1 MKKYA
6 KLCKIISQHT
16 KMYKNIPKYIEIQEN
31 MQNIRSVVLAII
43 FNWWNKSLL
52 IIDYIWLIRFIKIR
66 TYIKRSVTQFRWKR
80 KIWPLFYALF
90 QRNVKLGGGQRLL
103 KAARID
109 IDSKKWLHL
118 LFRFSEDRRSSSF
131 PMFAVALINTCRQF
145 YNNVQLFYALYHY
158 TTT

>member
-1 MKKYA
+1 MKK
-6 KLCKIISQHT
+6 
-16 KMYKNIPKYIEIQEN
+16 KNLATFLRFIPKE
-31 MQNIRSVVLAII
+31 
-43 FNWWNKSLL
+43 
-52 IIDYIWLIRFIKIR
+52 
-66 TYIKRSVTQFRWKR
+66 R
-80 KIWPLFYALF
+80 KTW
-90 QRNVKLGGGQRLL
+90 GGQRLL

>member
-1 MKKYA
+1 MQNYA
-6 KLCKIISQHT
+6 KLCKIIPPHT
-16 KMYKNIPKYIEIQEN
+16 KIYKNIPKYIEIQES
-31 MQNIRSVVLAII
+31 MRNIQSIALVIT

-52 IIDYIWLIRFIKIR
+52 IIDYICLIRFIKIR
-66 TYIKRSVTQFRWKR
+66 TVSAKKKKLDTSLRFIRKERKTWK
-80 KIWPLFYALF
+80 
-90 QRNVKLGGGQRLL
+90 GGGQWLL
-103 KAARID
+103 KAARTD